1 MKLRQFIANII
12 SEHLSESD
20 NPSDY
25 TSPHTAPTKSD
36 DAPMY
41 DVGDMFPDMY
51 TGNALKYY
59 GIYGLD
65 DASVI
70 YQIQSVH
77 NKPNKLVKIYRAVP
91 NPNRDVDKQIEDL
104 NYILKYRIKF
114 KFFPMK
120 NQIVQKLEKDIWE
133 NEPSLSYDE
142 MQTKVVDKIYG
153 LINDLT
159 TRRVSKFKIN
169 NGDWVT
175 TSKMYAKQHG
185 ESNLNNNY
193 KIVTKTVKASQ
204 LYTDGNSIF
213 EWGYNL

>member
-185 ESNLNNNY
+185 
-193 KIVTKTVKASQ
+193 
-204 LYTDGNSIF
+204 
-213 EWGYNL
+213 